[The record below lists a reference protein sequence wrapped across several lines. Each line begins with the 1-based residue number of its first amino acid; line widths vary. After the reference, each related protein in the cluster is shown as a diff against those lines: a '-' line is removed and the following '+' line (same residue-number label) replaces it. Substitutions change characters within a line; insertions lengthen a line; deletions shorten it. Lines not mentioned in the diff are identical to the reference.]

1 MRLVVIR
8 PGESGW
14 WLAECPSLPGCVS
27 QGASREETVIS
38 IKDAIRAYVDAL
50 EADRLP
56 VLPEKFDTLLI
67 AV

>member
-8 PGESGW
+8 AGEEGR

-27 QGASREETVIS
+27 QGARRDEAVFS
-38 IKDAIRAYVDAL
+38 IKDAIRAYIDAL

-56 VLPEKFDTLLI
+56 VPPEKFDTLLI